1 MNKSLLKKYGKDADQ
16 IAGLIPFS
24 GQVITHFEAR
34 RRMGMPPLQPL
45 IDSIA
50 PLYYVR
56 KDCPPILIISADREK
71 ELYGRYEEQAFF
83 HRLFKL
89 LGHPDVTLYE
99 LDGYDHGNMA
109 APSFPLL
116 LQFIREHEKK

>member
-1 MNKSLLKKYGKDADQ
+1 MLTFSTIPIAAILSFPYGRRYWFVM
-16 IAGLIPFS
+16 IAVKLCM
-24 GQVITHFEAR
+24 TLAR
-34 RRMGMPPLQPL
+34 AAG
-45 IDSIA
+45 I
-50 PLYYVR
+50 
-56 KDCPPILIISADREK
+56 PILIISADREK